1 MKSLAELP
9 EVMRAEIS
17 DRPSAEAFL
26 RALHAEGLDYH
37 FDDGAVDCLHG
48 NGLVD
53 EPCAMWIDSQ
63 VDACYAAW
71 TASGAD
77 LEHDCPIGFMLKLM
91 DEAGELPAGAL
102 E

>member
-1 MKSLAELP
+1 MKKLSDLAQAIRDP
-9 EVMRAEIS
+9 IS
-17 DRPSAEAFL
+17 DRTSAERFL
-26 RALHAEGLDYH
+26 RALKAEGLDYH
-37 FDDGAVDCLHG
+37 FDDGAIDCLHR
-48 NGLVD
+48 NGLID
-53 EPCAMWIDSQ
+53 EGAAMLIDSQ

-77 LEHDCPIGFMLKLM
+77 LMHDCPIGFMLKLM